1 VRRDREQRVNGWIVV
16 AVVLVAVVLAFG
28 LYLSM
33 TAGRLDHLHRRIDTS
48 TLALDAQLLR
58 RSSVAVELASAQ
70 VLDPASGMLIADA
83 AHRARQAADLG
94 PEDRALAESDLTAA
108 LLATLEPEDLE
119 EVRAQ
124 PMGAEMLDELAAAGR
139 RVQLTRRFHND
150 AVRACRQV
158 RRQRMVRLF
167 RLAGHTP
174 WPETWEMD
182 DSMPEGL
189 GTR

>member
-1 VRRDREQRVNGWIVV
+1 MSGWVV
-16 AVVLVAVVLAFG
+16 VGVVVLVVVILVG

-33 TAGRLDHLHRRIDTS
+33 TAGRLDHLHRRIEMS
-48 TLALDAQLLR
+48 RLALDAQLLR
-58 RSSVAVELASAQ
+58 RSSVCLELASAQ
-70 VLDPASGMLIADA
+70 VLDPASSLLLASA
-83 AHRARQAADLG
+83 AHRARTAPDLSDD
-94 PEDRALAESDLTAA
+94 EHALAESDLTAA
-108 LLATLEPEDLE
+108 LVAALDPEDVAVVVTAPE
-119 EVRAQ
+119 
-124 PMGAEMLDELAAAGR
+124 GADMLDELDAACR

-150 AVRACRQV
+150 AVRACRQL

-189 GTR
+189 PVR